1 MRKKF
6 SINTLCFV
14 LAGVIAVGIPC
25 YTAIAGAVAT
35 VKRNNSGIKSTGNVE
50 YMDANGVKTVN
61 FAIED
66 LYYLEN
72 RIEDELVPICK

>member
-1 MRKKF
+1 MKKKI
-6 SINTLCFV
+6 SINALCFV
-14 LAGVIAVGIPC
+14 LAGIIAVGYPC
-25 YTAIAGAVAT
+25 YTAIAGAVST
-35 VKRNNSGIKSTGNVE
+35 TKRSNSGIKSTGNVE
-50 YMDANGVKTVN
+50 YIDANGTRTVN